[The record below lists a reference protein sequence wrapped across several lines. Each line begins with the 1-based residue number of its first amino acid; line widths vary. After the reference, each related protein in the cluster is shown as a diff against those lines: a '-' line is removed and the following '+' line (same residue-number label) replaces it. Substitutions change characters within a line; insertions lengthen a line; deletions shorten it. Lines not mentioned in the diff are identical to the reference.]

1 MLNYDWLLSG
11 ETVDAAEAGE
21 AGEAGDASLKHSSH
35 IWVFGWFQAL
45 WSDVRKLMGGT
56 NANVPY
62 IISSQGKKL
71 YSDKEKEQEF
81 QQIWKNV
88 FRISPADNIAFDSI
102 HERQVN
108 NHMNFNKFQIESYE
122 RTDLDR
128 LDPDNYLLRPV
139 TESDIINIIK
149 DFKHKAPGASG
160 INKILLM
167 NIPKIAIT
175 KYKDIINATISMG
188 YFPIILKNGII
199 ILIPKPGKDAKDP
212 INYRPITLLEL
223 PGKILERILNN
234 RFQKYCEENRVF
246 HDNQYGFRRGR
257 GTDIAITKIYEKVA
271 INQKE
276 KDHCNIVCHDVSKAF
291 DKIWLEGLK
300 YKITKQQQL
309 PQLIKKVLS
318 SYVTNR
324 TAQIRINTHLGNLFQ
339 LESGVPQG
347 GILSPTLFIF
357 YTSDIPRSGPNC
369 EDVLFADD
377 ITQIIEN
384 TDQDKEQLVID
395 TERQISRINNY
406 ERKWK
411 IMTNT
416 TKFKILSISKT
427 RPIPIQIDNRI
438 IPFANECSILGLK
451 IKRTGTVS
459 HLTDRNKL
467 ARGQSQKLRRFANL
481 KENTKLHLYKAL
493 VRPILE
499 YPVIPNALASRK
511 QIINMQRTQNQ
522 NLRLVAKN
530 TDNRDKTIQQLH
542 EHYNVEAV
550 NVRLH
555 RQANK
560 LWNKFQLKETNVA
573 NISLIQNQNTRRDH
587 NWWPRAAKKLCTDEP
602 EPIYT

>member
-1 MLNYDWLLSG
+1 MLNRAHLDQIKNLQTLLKEESLRLYQ
-11 ETVDAAEAGE
+11 ETWSNKITKMQENYRDP
-21 AGEAGDASLKHSSH
+21 K
-35 IWVFGWFQAL
+35 VF

-56 NANVPY
+56 NMNVPY
-62 IISSQGKKL
+62 LISSQGKKL

-88 FRISPADNIAFDSI
+88 FRISPADNIAFDLI

-122 RTDLDR
+122 RTDLER

-223 PGKILERILNN
+223 PVKILERIINN
-234 RFQKYCEENRVF
+234 RFQNYCEENRVF
-246 HDNQYGFRRGR
+246 HDNQYGFRCGR
-257 GTDIAITKIYEKVA
+257 GTDIEITKIYEKVA

-276 KDHCNIVCHDVSKAF
+276 KDHCNIVCCDVSKAF

-357 YTSDIPRSGPNC
+357 YTSDIPRPGPNC

-395 TERQISRINNY
+395 AEGEINRINNY
-406 ERKWK
+406 EKQWK

-416 TKFKILSISKT
+416 TKLKNAVNLKNSSNSNT
-427 RPIPIQIDNRI
+427 NRQQNYSFCKRMFN
-438 IPFANECSILGLK
+438 PGLK

-459 HLTDRNKL
+459 HLSDRNKS
-467 ARGQSQKLRRFANL
+467 AKGQSQKLRRFTNL
-481 KENTKLHLYKAL
+481 NENTKLHLYKAL
-493 VRPILE
+493 VKPILE

-511 QIINMQRTQNQ
+511 QIINMQQIQNQ

-530 TDNRDKTIQQLH
+530 TDNR
-542 EHYNVEAV
+542 
-550 NVRLH
+550 
-555 RQANK
+555 
-560 LWNKFQLKETNVA
+560 
-573 NISLIQNQNTRRDH
+573 QNNT
-587 NWWPRAAKKLCTDEP
+587 T
-602 EPIYT
+602 TT